1 MRAIALK
8 AVAKRRGLTAKLK
21 PLAKCRLRP
30 QSLKPTV
37 KVGGKAP
44 KPIDFS
50 NTIMHL
56 ALVAMAAV
64 SSSTPISAGKIKIY

>member
-1 MRAIALK
+1 M
-8 AVAKRRGLTAKLK
+8 AKRRGLTAKLN
-21 PLAKCRLRP
+21 PLAKRRLRP
-30 QSLKPTV
+30 QSLKPSV

-50 NTIMHL
+50 TTIMHL

-64 SSSTPISAGKIKIY
+64 SSNTPINAGKIKID

>member
-1 MRAIALK
+1 M
-8 AVAKRRGLTAKLK
+8 AKRRGLTAKLK
-21 PLAKCRLRP
+21 PLNPLAKCRLRP

-44 KPIDFS
+44 KPIDYS
-50 NTIMHL
+50 TTIMHL